1 MNAWDE
7 IKKKTKATAMI
18 VALSGLSAAQAQENA
33 SFVSETDDIRS
44 EMASDAKRADII
56 RDNPETYLEIKNDIG
71 KKITAQFKAPVS
83 DDNKQITVDKTAVGP
98 FPGFVVVDEMD
109 TDFKKYRSNFK
120 SPSSVIARD
129 VREINTKDD
138 LMQYDDMAHYNP
150 SDKKIHQPKWIVSDE
165 LRDKL
170 LALEPSWS
178 SKLVLGD
185 TPADIATF
193 YHEKAH
199 FFHDQR
205 GQTDNMER
213 QFQTPDMRV
222 EKNYVTEK
230 VAYTV
235 QCLALANIWKNCK
248 EVGIETIEIA
258 GKKQPLSEIFSQ
270 IPELKDE
277 IENHGFN
284 PDSKES
290 LSRVILTAAKSWD
303 KDYFA
308 HYTESQFTDEINDSG
323 SSNIMNQIVAAREHE
338 KILQDMTKNLDI
350 GYGVKIDI
358 PDNCISLM
366 MPPKNFA
373 QNLSSK
379 HTSFSPSTDGLLAID
394 SYLDNLGLK
403 NDKAKDQYIRQ
414 QYTNIVNRSPDADL
428 KLKELMLNCCN
439 KNNNM
444 IYYTDNIQERN
455 IDGIQTL
462 SPDLGKTIYTISRL
476 DELSSPSHK
485 REKSLENAEHQS
497 STTKV
502 LTSAEISQALQTQG
516 R

>member
-83 DDNKQITVDKTAVGP
+83 DVNKQITVDKTAVGP

-129 VREINTKDD
+129 VREINTNED

-150 SDKKIHQPKWIVSDE
+150 SDGKIHQPKWIVSDE

-170 LALEPSWS
+170 LALHPSWA

-193 YHEKAH
+193 YHEKTH

-205 GQTDNMER
+205 GQTDNTER
-213 QFQTPDMRV
+213 QFQTPDMMV

-235 QCLALANIWKNCK
+235 QCLTLAHIWKNCK
-248 EVGIETIEIA
+248 DAGMETIEIA
-258 GKKQPLSEIFSQ
+258 EKNSPFQKFSVNS
-270 IPELKDE
+270 P
-277 IENHGFN
+277 NF
-284 PDSKES
+284 
-290 LSRVILTAAKSWD
+290 RRKS
-303 KDYFA
+303 
-308 HYTESQFTDEINDSG
+308 
-323 SSNIMNQIVAAREHE
+323 
-338 KILQDMTKNLDI
+338 
-350 GYGVKIDI
+350 
-358 PDNCISLM
+358 
-366 MPPKNFA
+366 
-373 QNLSSK
+373 
-379 HTSFSPSTDGLLAID
+379 
-394 SYLDNLGLK
+394 
-403 NDKAKDQYIRQ
+403 
-414 QYTNIVNRSPDADL
+414 
-428 KLKELMLNCCN
+428 
-439 KNNNM
+439 
-444 IYYTDNIQERN
+444 
-455 IDGIQTL
+455 
-462 SPDLGKTIYTISRL
+462 
-476 DELSSPSHK
+476 
-485 REKSLENAEHQS
+485 
-497 STTKV
+497 
-502 LTSAEISQALQTQG
+502 
-516 R
+516 